1 MHCVNAI
8 PYVCNAEPGLRTY
21 LDMPIAAGR
30 AAAGLHR
37 DRAAAR

>member
-8 PYVCNAEPGLRTY
+8 PYVCAAPPGLLTY
-21 LDMPIAAGR
+21 LDLPPVAGR

-37 DRAAAR
+37 RRRKR